1 MTLFGE
7 EASISSDFAIFSLP
21 RPLPSLS
28 LSLYHQVW
36 KYASPFQAYIFLLK
50 SSIFLILFS
59 SILTH
64 FLAAFF

>member
-28 LSLYHQVW
+28 LSLYHQV
-36 KYASPFQAYIFLLK
+36 
-50 SSIFLILFS
+50 
-59 SILTH
+59 
-64 FLAAFF
+64 